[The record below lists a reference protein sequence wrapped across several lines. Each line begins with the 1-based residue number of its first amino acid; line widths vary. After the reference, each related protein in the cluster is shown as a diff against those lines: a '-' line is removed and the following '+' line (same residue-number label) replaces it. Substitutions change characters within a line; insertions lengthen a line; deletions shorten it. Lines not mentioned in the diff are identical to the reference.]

1 VIVIDTS
8 ALVAIF
14 YKEPDAL
21 VFEDRI
27 AADNEPVISA
37 GTLLECSI
45 VFRTLGQRRGRLSA
59 SDADLD
65 DFLAA
70 SNVTIRPVTDT
81 QIAIARDA
89 HRRYGK
95 GMGHPAQLNFG
106 DCFSYAL
113 AKSLNVPLLYKG
125 GDFAQ
130 TDIASAI

>member
-1 VIVIDTS
+1 MIVVDTS

-14 YKEPDAL
+14 CEEPDGVTFAN
-21 VFEDRI
+21 RI
-27 AADNEPVISA
+27 AAEESPVLSA

-45 VFRTLGQRRGRLSA
+45 VFRTLDRRVRRP
-59 SDADLD
+59 SDAELD
-65 DFLAA
+65 EFLAA
-70 SNVTIRPVTDT
+70 SNVTIRPVTVE
-81 QIAIARDA
+81 QIDIARAA

-125 GDFAQ
+125 GDFGK
-130 TDIASAI
+130 TDIVSAL